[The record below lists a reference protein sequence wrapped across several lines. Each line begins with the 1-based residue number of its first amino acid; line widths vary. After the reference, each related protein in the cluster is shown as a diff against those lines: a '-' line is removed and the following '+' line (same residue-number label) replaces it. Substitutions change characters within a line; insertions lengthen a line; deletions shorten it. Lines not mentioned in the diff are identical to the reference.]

1 MRHTLRL
8 YSKTT
13 RCTFIKNQVGF
24 PYKIKWENLGMDE
37 IRVAEAVFRV
47 IRERRQGV
55 VDLMQYGSVKS
66 LEQYRELMGNLE
78 ALNHVEQELKD
89 LLDKQERSVD

>member
-1 MRHTLRL
+1 
-8 YSKTT
+8 
-13 RCTFIKNQVGF
+13 
-24 PYKIKWENLGMDE
+24 MDE

-55 VDLMQYGSVKS
+55 VDLMQFGSIKS